1 MQYNFDTLI
10 DRHHN
15 HAAKYD
21 EMEAKFGT
29 GDLLP
34 LWVADM
40 DFPAPQPI
48 LDAIYAKADQRVF
61 GYTTRPDSYFE
72 AFAQWQKK
80 RHNWEADAKLMSHC
94 HGVVPALSTC
104 VYEFTKP
111 GDSVLVQTPVY
122 AEFFDVIEAWDRT
135 ILKNPLREDSE
146 KGYVMDFTDFEEKL
160 KQRPALFIF
169 CNPHNPVGRVWT
181 REEIGKVVALCDRY
195 GVRIVSDEIHGD
207 LVWKGHTHIP
217 TASVSDTA
225 ARITITCTA
234 ASKTFNLAG
243 LQSAT
248 IIHPDQE
255 TKAKFEKFWS
265 GLDLRRNNCFS
276 VVAMETAL
284 REGEEWLDQLLV
296 YLEAN
301 IDYVCD
307 YIHTHIPQIKVR
319 KPEATYLLWL
329 DCRELG
335 LLPAELSA
343 FMVQKAGLALN
354 AGEVYD
360 PSLHGFMRLNIAC
373 PRSVLEQAM
382 KQLEAAVASL

>member
-1 MQYNFDTLI
+1 MHYNFDTLI
-10 DRHHN
+10 DRQHN

-29 GDLLP
+29 RDLIP

-61 GYTTRPDSYFE
+61 GYTTRPNSYFE

-80 RHNWEADAKLMSHC
+80 RHNWSVDAGLMSHC

-104 VYEFTKP
+104 VYEFTRP

-135 ILKNPLREDSE
+135 ILKSPLKEDPE
-146 KGYVMDFTDFEEKL
+146 KGYVMDFRDFEEKL
-160 KQRPALFIF
+160 KQKPAMFIL

-181 REEIGKVVALCDRY
+181 REELEKTVELCGRY

-207 LVWKGHTHIP
+207 LVWSGHTHIP

-225 ARITITCTA
+225 AKITITCTA

-248 IIHPDQE
+248 IIHPDLE
-255 TKAKFEKFWS
+255 SKAKFDAFWA
-265 GLDLRRNNCFS
+265 GLDLHRNNCFS

-284 REGEEWLDQLLV
+284 RECEDWLDQLLV
-296 YLEAN
+296 YLEGN
-301 IDYVCD
+301 INYVCD
-307 YIHTHIPQIKVR
+307 YIHTYIPKIKVR
-319 KPEATYLLWL
+319 KPEGTYLLWL
-329 DCRELG
+329 DCRALA
-335 LLPAELSA
+335 LCPAELSA
-343 FMVQKAGLALN
+343 FMVKKAGLALN

-360 PSLHGFMRLNIAC
+360 PDLHGFMRLNIAC
-373 PRSVLEQAM
+373 PRPVLVQAM